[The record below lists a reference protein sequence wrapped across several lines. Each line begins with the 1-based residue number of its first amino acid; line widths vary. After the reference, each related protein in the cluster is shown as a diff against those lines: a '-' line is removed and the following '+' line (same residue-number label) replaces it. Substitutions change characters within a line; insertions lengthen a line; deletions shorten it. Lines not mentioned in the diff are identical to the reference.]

1 MKYLYLPPKKKFTA
15 IPLGQEYGGDCTCTR
30 THAHGEMGDSN
41 LIPGEDSPHP
51 LQVKRNACE
60 IYLQKFRPQHGGGAQ
75 SHLPTASSI
84 PIFFFSLK
92 KKREVTT
99 AKTIAINPW
108 SGSRLGKRLRNLNA
122 PVKKF
127 QMRALHIQERTARLG
142 QGLGT
147 DGGRTRTLHT

>member
-1 MKYLYLPPKKKFTA
+1 MGEAPNP
-15 IPLGQEYGGDCTCTR
+15 ISPLS
-30 THAHGEMGDSN
+30 HPSN
-41 LIPGEDSPHP
+41 L
-51 LQVKRNACE
+51 
-60 IYLQKFRPQHGGGAQ
+60 
-75 SHLPTASSI
+75 
-84 PIFFFSLK
+84 FFSLK
-92 KKREVTT
+92 KKKKEVTT